1 MYFFFGISA
10 KMKSKKKEVG
20 LRAFV
25 LFKVLFRESAYYC
38 SSNVYNFSPE
48 WRKYLFAKFNEIAL
62 LSFCTL
68 TFLSTTSS
76 AAVQGTLAIMKKA
89 LFIHRQ
95 LVIPK
100 VILWKIWLVWK
111 WTLLDVIP
119 KMWDENEKQK
129 NLQFQIVSQNLS
141 QPMNSETESVLLSKA
156 GNRRSVFLM
165 GFTSMASENPM
176 GFPVAFLM
184 PLNWNP

>member
-1 MYFFFGISA
+1 MYFFLWHF
-10 KMKSKKKEVG
+10 SKNEKQKKEVG

-25 LFKVLFRESAYYC
+25 LFRESAYYC
-38 SSNVYNFSPE
+38 SSYVYNFSPE

-95 LVIPK
+95 LVISK

-141 QPMNSETESVLLSKA
+141 QQMNSETESVLLS
-156 GNRRSVFLM
+156 NMYFVHLLIR
-165 GFTSMASENPM
+165 TSRANICI
-176 GFPVAFLM
+176 
-184 PLNWNP
+184 